1 MCLAVPGRVLEI
13 KDQQGTRVAVV
24 DLGGVVRD
32 VNLAMVPDVAAGDY
46 LVAHSGFAV
55 RRMSEAEALETAR
68 LLDEMGEAAQ

>member
-32 VNLAMVPDVAAGDY
+32 VNLAMVPDVAVGDY

-68 LLDEMGEAAQ
+68 LLDEMDEAAQ